1 MPQVFHLGGG
11 SSNFGLD
18 SHLHRV
24 QLGNGSERVVVQMNA
39 NGQIEF
45 SNPVTGNVI
54 SFPVETMFGNVGL
67 EMNGSMISDAFAGGT
82 TTYEDDKDDHS
93 LIHI

>member
-39 NGQIEF
+39 NGHIEF
-45 SNPVTGNVI
+45 SNPVTGNAV
-54 SFPVETMFGNVGL
+54 SFPFETMYGNVGL
-67 EMNGSMISDAFAGGT
+67 EMNGVMSSDSYIGVGT
-82 TTYEDDKDDHS
+82 VT
-93 LIHI
+93 I

>member
-24 QLGNGSERVVVQMNA
+24 QLGNGCSVALIQNGKAVDTSMDFTPLAGLIMGTRVGDLDPGILNFLQTPTIDCLLV
-39 NGQIEF
+39 
-45 SNPVTGNVI
+45 
-54 SFPVETMFGNVGL
+54 
-67 EMNGSMISDAFAGGT
+67 
-82 TTYEDDKDDHS
+82 S
-93 LIHI
+93 LNL

>member
-45 SNPVTGNVI
+45 SNPSLQSIAPECIVKKPVTSKQMTIVTTGNL
-54 SFPVETMFGNVGL
+54 TK
-67 EMNGSMISDAFAGGT
+67 A
-82 TTYEDDKDDHS
+82 
-93 LIHI
+93 

>member
-39 NGQIEF
+39 NGQMEF
-45 SNPVTGNVI
+45 SNPVTGNTVT
-54 SFPVETMFGNVGL
+54 FPIENMFGNVGL
-67 EMNGSMISDAFAGGT
+67 EMNGLMMSDDYGEETPA
-82 TTYEDDKDDHS
+82 E
-93 LIHI
+93 